1 MSMCIRAGE
10 RHLGTDNV
18 PLEAASCGRF
28 EVPDFPADV
37 NAQKA
42 ASHAPESAPIKQSG
56 LDAAVTD
63 GGYTEADEDVP
74 MRHVQG
80 AALQPRAEKCQG
92 PALGGVHQSNTQDDM
107 VGSGMHGC

>member
-1 MSMCIRAGE
+1 M
-10 RHLGTDNV
+10 GTDNV